1 MDAPSQT
8 GCMGYYRNGSC
19 KCRDFEEEFEGSN
32 RTISQKNYMKDT
44 VEEEKRKQ
52 RLKQLFAVGRNIG
65 YSKETLQ
72 EISSSL
78 AMGERLS
85 FLSESQIQKIIDSL
99 KKAHPG
105 VFRRSQRR
113 DKKRSIPKS
122 QVFSIPSIDQKEMT
136 KILLSQVN
144 KIAPYQIS
152 LESMAQ
158 KTFKI
163 PSEKLSF

>member
-1 MDAPSQT
+1 
-8 GCMGYYRNGSC
+8 
-19 KCRDFEEEFEGSN
+19 
-32 RTISQKNYMKDT
+32 MKDT
-44 VEEEKRKQ
+44 IEEIKRKQ
-52 RLKQLFAVGRNIG
+52 RLKQLFAVGREVG

-99 KKAHPG
+99 KKGHPKA
-105 VFRRSQRR
+105 FRKLQRR

-122 QVFSIPSIDQKEMT
+122 QVFSIPSVDQKEMT
-136 KILLSQVN
+136 EILLSQVN

-163 PSEKLSF
+163 PSEKLSFHQYQSLIEALKSMKSRFERDSFLRKTSQL